1 MRVVQVGSCCGL
13 AAVRTNDGDEAG
25 RGVNFQI
32 QVEQGSGYLAARFIG
47 AAEPSEVLRH
57 FESIAEHCRRTRNNK
72 LLIDMTRLDVKLTVT
87 TRFLAGEKLE
97 IFALHRIKVAIV
109 GKPEQLDPGRFAMLV
124 ARNRFVNVEAFT
136 DFQSAE
142 EWLFK

>member
-1 MRVVQVGSCCGL
+1 M

-25 RGVNFQI
+25 GRVNFQI
-32 QVEQGSGYLAARFIG
+32 QIEQGSGYLVAKFIG

-136 DFQSAE
+136 DFQSSE
-142 EWLFK
+142 EWLLK